1 MKWRDEGQGA
11 QSTKSKGVRAGE
23 TLVKTLEHEMDAR
36 RKNASTDVAPVCNL
50 ASRV

>member
-11 QSTKSKGVRAGE
+11 QSTKSMEAE

-36 RKNASTDVAPVCNL
+36 RKNASPDVAPVCNL